1 MAISE
6 TAVVVDTAGST
17 GTASGTAGGADWRA
31 TGERIDTLIAA
42 SASGGAIA
50 RERSEELVRLVTDF
64 YGAGLERLLDLLHE
78 QGRLDD
84 DLLAAIAADDLVAS
98 LLLVHGL
105 HPYSVE
111 TRVEKALE
119 SVRPYLGS
127 HGGDVE
133 LLGVSDDGVVG
144 LRLLGSCDG
153 CPSSSATLK
162 LAVQGAVEA
171 AAPEITT
178 IEVETPGEDAAGT
191 AGASGPMVP
200 VDALFSRL
208 HDTARAAAGGGAE
221 AGGDAG
227 ADGSGGASWQP
238 FPDAAVLESGAVTH
252 FTAGDVPVLACRIGA
267 DLFAFL
273 DRCARCDRS
282 LKGAALA
289 RRLGGAT
296 GDAVLRCPGCHAHYD
311 VRRAGACLDEDGLH
325 LDPLPVLADGVTA
338 SVAVPTPATAPA
350 PGTAA
355 AAVAVAT

>member
-1 MAISE
+1 MAEHRVSQAPE
-6 TAVVVDTAGST
+6 ATSADSASPGSVSSDSVSSDS
-17 GTASGTAGGADWRA
+17 ASSDWRA

-64 YGAGLERLLDLLHE
+64 YGAGLERLLDLLYE
-78 QGRLDD
+78 QGHLDD
-84 DLLAAIAADDLVAS
+84 DVLATFAADELVAS

-178 IEVETPGEDAAGT
+178 IEVETAADEESR
-191 AGASGPMVP
+191 ASGPMVP

-208 HDTARAAAGGGAE
+208 HETAPAPD
-221 AGGDAG
+221 DAG
-227 ADGSGGASWQP
+227 SSWELVPELAD
-238 FPDAAVLESGAVTH
+238 LEPGAVRR
-252 FTAGDVPVLACRIGA
+252 FTAGLVPVLACRIGSA
-267 DLFAFL
+267 LFAFR
-273 DRCARCDRS
+273 DRCARCDRP
-282 LKGAALA
+282 LEGAVLA
-289 RRLGGAT
+289 RRLGG
-296 GDAVLRCPGCHAHYD
+296 GSDDGVLRCPACHAHYD
-311 VRRAGACLDEDGLH
+311 VRRAGACVDAEDLH
-325 LDPLPVLADGVTA
+325 LDPLPLLADGATV
-338 SVAVPTPATAPA
+338 SVAVPTPA
-350 PGTAA
+350 
-355 AAVAVAT
+355 AT